1 MPTNEKKPR
10 RTFDQD
16 FIDGAVKLV
25 TQEGYSLAAAAKAV
39 DVPYTTLR
47 QWCQKQSLQSSP
59 TSDKARVE
67 QLESENRQLRKQL
80 WQAQLEREILKKQ
93 RRISGTSRSE
103 IRLDPGISRLLSCS
117 HHVLSLRR

>member
-1 MPTNEKKPR
+1 MSTNEKKPR

-47 QWCQKQSLQSSP
+47 QWCQKQSAKESALGSP

-80 WQAQLEREILKKQ
+80 RQAELEREILKKATAYFAKESQ
-93 RRISGTSRSE
+93 
-103 IRLDPGISRLLSCS
+103 
-117 HHVLSLRR
+117 

>member
-47 QWCQKQSLQSSP
+47 QWCQKQSAKESALGSP

-80 WQAQLEREILKKQ
+80 RQAELEREILKKATAYFAKESQ
-93 RRISGTSRSE
+93 
-103 IRLDPGISRLLSCS
+103 
-117 HHVLSLRR
+117 

>member
-1 MPTNEKKPR
+1 MSTNEKKPR

-16 FIDGAVKLV
+16 FIDGAVKIV

-47 QWCQKQSLQSSP
+47 QWCQKQSAKESAMGSP

-67 QLESENRQLRKQL
+67 QLEAEVRQLRKKLRQTE
-80 WQAQLEREILKKQ
+80 LEREILKKATAYFAKESQ
-93 RRISGTSRSE
+93 
-103 IRLDPGISRLLSCS
+103 
-117 HHVLSLRR
+117 

>member
-1 MPTNEKKPR
+1 MSTNEKKPS

-16 FIDGAVKLV
+16 FIDGADKLV

-47 QWCQKQSLQSSP
+47 QWCQKQSAKESALGSP

-67 QLESENRQLRKQL
+67 QLEAENRQLRKQL
-80 WQAQLEREILKKQ
+80 RQAELEREILKKATAYFAKESQ
-93 RRISGTSRSE
+93 
-103 IRLDPGISRLLSCS
+103 
-117 HHVLSLRR
+117 

>member
-1 MPTNEKKPR
+1 MSTNEKKNR

-47 QWCQKQSLQSSP
+47 QWCQKQSAKESALGSP

-80 WQAQLEREILKKQ
+80 RQAELEREILKKATAYFAEESQ
-93 RRISGTSRSE
+93 
-103 IRLDPGISRLLSCS
+103 
-117 HHVLSLRR
+117 

>member
-1 MPTNEKKPR
+1 MSTNEKKPR

-47 QWCQKQSLQSSP
+47 QWCQKQSAKESALGSP

-80 WQAQLEREILKKQ
+80 RQAELEREILKKA
-93 RRISGTSRSE
+93 TAYFAKESR
-103 IRLDPGISRLLSCS
+103 
-117 HHVLSLRR
+117 